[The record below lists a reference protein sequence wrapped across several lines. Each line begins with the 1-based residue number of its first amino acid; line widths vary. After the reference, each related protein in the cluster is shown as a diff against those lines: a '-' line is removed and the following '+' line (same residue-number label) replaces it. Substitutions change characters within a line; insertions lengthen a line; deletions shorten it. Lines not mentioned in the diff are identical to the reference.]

1 MSSPASPGIGPVQ
14 DRAAA
19 AHAPAGRGRRRV
31 VSWLP
36 FAVPAAAE
44 LVLGGYQLGGPSL
57 WRDEGYTLE
66 VATRPVG
73 RITAMLARQDA
84 VHGLYYLIMHI
95 VQAVAGTSAV
105 ALRLPSLLA
114 ACAAAG
120 LTGTLGTR
128 LARETRLP
136 YPAAIGTLA
145 GLALAALPLTTWYA
159 QDARPYALTTLC
171 AVAATWLLVIAAGG
185 GSWRAWAAYGLVVA
199 LLGWMSIFGLLL
211 VPAHGLSLLI
221 AGRSAGTGVPGR
233 RLWRGWLIAVAGA
246 GVLVAPLVILV
257 ARQAQ
262 DYNWIHRPD
271 AARVFALVAGFG
283 GAPALL
289 PAVLLL
295 VLCCV
300 LIELGLHR
308 RPGWT
313 TAALALPWLVLPP
326 AMLLAVSLVHPA
338 YVERYVMFCSPA
350 VALMAAAGLG
360 WLIRLAMP
368 ADATIARRVASLAL
382 AGVLLAGS
390 AALLA
395 GPQLAIRRTSQR
407 PDNLQRVAAIVAARE
422 QPGDAVVYLPWSTR
436 VVGLAYPGPFQG
448 LRDVG
453 QAVSP
458 TASDTLTG
466 RPASTRVLVARLAT
480 AGRVW
485 VIRWAGHSLPG
496 YLRMREREVF
506 GMLRPIAIWRVGSA
520 LLGLYS
526 VQSR

>member
-1 MSSPASPGIGPVQ
+1 MSVPASPGIGPVQ
-14 DRAAA
+14 DLAAA
-19 AHAPAGRGRRRV
+19 AHAPAGRVRRGV
-31 VSWLP
+31 LSWLP
-36 FAVPAAAE
+36 FALPAAAE
-44 LVLGGYQLGGPSL
+44 LVIGGYQLGGPSL
-57 WRDEGYTLE
+57 WRDEGYTVE
-66 VATRPVG
+66 VAMRPAG
-73 RITAMLARQDA
+73 RIIAMLTRQDA
-84 VHGLYYLIMHI
+84 VHGLYYLIMHV
-95 VQAVAGTSAV
+95 VQAAAGTSAV

-114 ACAAAG
+114 ACGAAG
-120 LTGTLGTR
+120 LTGALGTR

-136 YPAAIGTLA
+136 YPATIGTLA

-171 AVAATWLLVIAAGG
+171 AVAATWLLIIAASGRG
-185 GSWRAWAAYGLVVA
+185 WRAWAAYSVVVS

-211 VPAHGLSLLI
+211 VPAHGLSLLM
-221 AGRSAGTGVPGR
+221 AGRSAGTGVTGQ
-233 RLWRGWLIAVAGA
+233 RLARCWLIAVAGA
-246 GVLVAPLVILV
+246 GVLAAPLMVLV
-257 ARQAQ
+257 ARQAHE
-262 DYNWIHRPD
+262 YNWIHRPG
-271 AARVFALVAGFG
+271 AGKVVALVADFA

-295 VLCCV
+295 ALCCV

-326 AMLLAVSLVHPA
+326 AVLLAVSLVHPA
-338 YVERYVMFCSPA
+338 YVERYVMFCTPA
-350 VALMAAAGLG
+350 VALLAAAGLG

-368 ADATIARRVASLAL
+368 ADATTLRRVVSLAL

-407 PDNLQRVAAIVAARE
+407 PDNLRRVAAIVAARE
-422 QPGDAVVYLPWSTR
+422 QPGDAVVYLPWSAR
-436 VVGLAYPGPFQG
+436 VVGLTYPDPFQG

-466 RPASTRVLVARLAT
+466 RPVSTRVLVARLAT

-485 VIRWAGHSLPG
+485 VIRWAGHSVPAH
-496 YLRMREREVF
+496 LRMGAQEVF
-506 GMLRPIAIWRVGSA
+506 GMLRPIAIWRVGSV